1 MGCYIAAASD
11 PVLGY
16 AVPRDLRLR
25 QLRGEMGSTAAS
37 ESSPANDTSGET
49 HDMNDD
55 ENNAGNDDE
64 NDDENDEGD
73 SNDATEMAGDEPD
86 LDAEGVGNACVDQPG
101 WDTYFSNRMYKCAIA
116 GGQWTGAKAK
126 QGGKCM
132 SQKQDVSLK
141 CGQCMGRLME
151 CSVKCAS
158 ECCSGRCM

>member
-11 PVLGY
+11 PVLDD
-16 AVPRDLRLR
+16 AIPRDLRLR
-25 QLRGEMGSTAAS
+25 QLRVEMGSTAAS

-55 ENNAGNDDE
+55 ENDAGNA
-64 NDDENDEGD
+64 EGD

-116 GGQWTGAKAK
+116 GGQWT
-126 QGGKCM
+126 
-132 SQKQDVSLK
+132 
-141 CGQCMGRLME
+141 
-151 CSVKCAS
+151 
-158 ECCSGRCM
+158 